1 MLSFDKYSCDLR
13 SITSKKRKLS
23 EEFINI
29 NTSRMGK
36 SIFNSGHNT
45 YLGRSIIGKSS
56 IDGSFMHELEEGY
69 SH

>member
-29 NTSRMGK
+29 NTSR
-36 SIFNSGHNT
+36 
-45 YLGRSIIGKSS
+45 IGNNND
-56 IDGSFMHELEEGY
+56 IQVETHIWEDQ
-69 SH
+69 